1 MPKPNAQANASR
13 EATVFALVGNP
24 NSGKSTLFNK
34 LTGLKQK
41 TGNYPGVTVERKE
54 GICYSQH
61 GKPLTLFDLPGTY
74 SLIPRSPDECIVS
87 TVLLGKERNTPKP
100 DAVICVVDA
109 SNLERNLYLA
119 SQVIELG
126 LPTLLVINMIDT
138 AQARGQSIDTKT
150 LSKRL
155 GVPIIEAC
163 ASKGK
168 GLIDLRL
175 AMSRPV
181 ASPKSGTFN
190 QINLAEA
197 TLKVIESKLSESLN
211 KSWAKW
217 GSKKNFLH
225 EKVAAR
231 EEALIEKRYQAIQK
245 LCEEVLKTQNPD
257 KRTRTEQLDHYLLH
271 PIWGGLALFGV
282 LGLLFYSIFAL
293 AEAPMEWIERGI
305 GMLVETANA
314 YMPEGKLT
322 QLITEGV
329 IAGVGSV
336 LTFLPQILMLLLFIG
351 LLESSGYM
359 ARAAFLLD
367 RIMGRVGLPGK
378 AFIPLLSSYACAIP
392 GIMATRTIEC
402 PKDRLTTIL
411 VAPFT
416 SCSARLPVYL
426 IMIAVLT
433 AATPENT
440 PFFRAGLL
448 LLMYLLSIAGTFG
461 FAWFFKKTLLKGNVT
476 SSIMEL
482 PAYRV
487 PTLGPILFDAW
498 NRTKLFIRRAGTII
512 LGISIIMWFCL
523 NYPES
528 SASSQHTQ
536 LEYSIAGQV
545 GKRVEPIIAPLGYDW
560 KTGIALIASFAAREV
575 FVSTTAIIYNIEGS
589 SEDPEIKTL
598 SQALHKQRRPD
609 GSLVFTPLTCL
620 SLMVF
625 YVFALQCLS
634 TVAVVRRE
642 TNSWRWPIFQ
652 FSYMTLVAYAAAFIV
667 YQGGHLLGFN

>member
-1 MPKPNAQANASR
+1 MPQANGQANASQ

-41 TGNYPGVTVERKE
+41 IGNYPGVTVERKE
-54 GICYSQH
+54 GTCYSQH
-61 GKPLTLFDLPGTY
+61 GKPLTLLDLPGTY

-87 TVLLGKERNTPKP
+87 SVLLGKQRNTPKP

-126 LPTLLVINMIDT
+126 LPTLLVINMMDT
-138 AQARGQSIDTKT
+138 AQSRGQSIDTET
-150 LSKRL
+150 LSKKL
-155 GVPIIEAC
+155 GVPIIESC
-163 ASKGK
+163 ANKGK

-181 ASPKSGTFN
+181 TPPQPGTFN
-190 QINLAEA
+190 RVNLAEA
-197 TLKVIESKLSESLN
+197 TLKVIEGKLSESLN

-217 GSKKNFLH
+217 GATKNFLH
-225 EKVAAR
+225 ERIAAR
-231 EEALIEKRYQAIQK
+231 EEALIEKRYQTIQK
-245 LCEEVLKTQNPD
+245 LCEEVLQTSGTC
-257 KRTRTEQLDHYLLH
+257 KRTRTEQIDHYLLH

-293 AEAPMEWIERGI
+293 AETPMGWIENGI
-305 GMLVETANA
+305 NTLVETANA

-329 IAGVGSV
+329 ISGVGSV

-367 RIMGRVGLPGK
+367 RLMGRVGLPGK

-433 AATPENT
+433 AATPEHT
-440 PFFRAGLL
+440 PLLRAGLL

-487 PTLGPILFDAW
+487 PSLGPIISDAW
-498 NRTKLFIRRAGTII
+498 NRTRLFIRRAGTVI

-528 SASSQHTQ
+528 KENPHIQ
-536 LEYSIAGQV
+536 LEHSIAGQM
-545 GKRVEPIIAPLGYDW
+545 GKGVEPIIAPLGYDW

-589 SEDPEIKTL
+589 NKDPEIKTL
-598 SQALHKQRRPD
+598 SQALHKQKRPD
-609 GSLVFTPLTCL
+609 GSPVYTPLTCL

-634 TVAVVRRE
+634 TIAVVRRE

-652 FSYMTLVAYAAAFIV
+652 FSYMTFVAYAAAFIT
-667 YQGGHLLGFN
+667 YQGGLLLGFN

>member
-1 MPKPNAQANASR
+1 MPQANGQENASR

-41 TGNYPGVTVERKE
+41 IGNYPGVTVERKE
-54 GICYSQH
+54 GTCYSQH
-61 GKPLTLFDLPGTY
+61 GKPLTLLDLPGTY
-74 SLIPRSPDECIVS
+74 SLIPRSPDECVVS
-87 TVLLGKERNTPKP
+87 SVLLGKQKNTPKP
-100 DAVICVVDA
+100 DAVICVIDA

-138 AQARGQSIDTKT
+138 AQSRGQTIDTET

-155 GVPIIEAC
+155 GVPIIESC
-163 ASKGK
+163 ANKGK

-181 ASPKSGTFN
+181 TLPKSGTFN
-190 QINLAEA
+190 RINLAEA
-197 TLKVIESKLSESLN
+197 TLKVIEGKLSESLN

-217 GSKKNFLH
+217 GATKNFLH
-225 EKVAAR
+225 EKIAAR
-231 EEALIEKRYQAIQK
+231 EETLIEKRYQAIQK
-245 LCEEVLKTQNPD
+245 LCEEVLQTSGTC
-257 KRTRTEQLDHYLLH
+257 KRTRTERIDHFLLH
-271 PIWGGLALFGV
+271 PIWGGLALLGV

-293 AEAPMEWIERGI
+293 AETPIGWIESGI
-305 GMLVETANA
+305 DTLIETANT

-336 LTFLPQILMLLLFIG
+336 LTFFPQILMLLLFIG

-367 RIMGRVGLPGK
+367 RLMGRVGLPGK

-433 AATPENT
+433 AATPEHT
-440 PFFRAGLL
+440 PLLRAGLL
-448 LLMYLLSIAGTFG
+448 LLMYLLSILGTFG

-487 PTLGPILFDAW
+487 PSLGPIISDAW
-498 NRTKLFIRRAGTII
+498 NRTKLFIRRAGTVI

-528 SASSQHTQ
+528 KENPHTQ
-536 LEYSIAGQV
+536 LEHSIAGQI
-545 GKRVEPIIAPLGYDW
+545 GKGVEPIIAPLGYDW

-589 SEDPEIKTL
+589 NEDPEIKTL
-598 SQALHKQRRPD
+598 SQALHKQKRPN
-609 GSLVFTPLTCL
+609 GSPVFTPLTCL

-634 TVAVVRRE
+634 TIAVVRRE

-652 FSYMTLVAYAAAFIV
+652 FSYMTFVAYAAAFIV
-667 YQGGHLLGFN
+667 YQGGILLGFN